1 MANNSERNSEL
12 LPGEQRVLQV
22 NRHPLVL
29 VGRSYLVVGL
39 GLILIVVAALV
50 PVTGTLL
57 ELRWFA
63 ILLVA
68 LVVFVFLDVQYIRW
82 RAESY
87 TITDQRIITR
97 RGVISR
103 FSRAIGLSRVQD
115 VTTYQGLF
123 GRVFGYGTVEVETA
137 GRDGAEA
144 LTFVPRPMEFR
155 NAIYESLQPPGSPA
169 GSRDARQSPA

>member
-29 VGRSYLVVGL
+29 AGRSYLVIGL
-39 GLILIVVAALV
+39 GLIFMAVAALL
-50 PVTGTLL
+50 PVTGTLQ
-57 ELRWFA
+57 EVRWFA
-63 ILLVA
+63 VLLVA

-87 TITDQRIITR
+87 TITDQRIIIR

-123 GRVFGYGTVEVETA
+123 GRIFGYGTVEVETA
-137 GRDGAEA
+137 GRDGAEV
-144 LTFVPRPMEFR
+144 LTLVPDPMYFR
-155 NAIYESLQPPGSPA
+155 NAIYDNLQATQSGA
-169 GSRDARQSPA
+169 GPQDARQSPA